1 MKITVNSEPM
11 EVSGTVA
18 DLLEARTGDR
28 RPSGIAVAVDEEI
41 VPRDDWARWP
51 LQDGHVVEIVTA
63 VQGG

>member
-1 MKITVNSEPM
+1 MKITVNSEPT

-41 VPRDDWARWP
+41 VPRDEWPRWQ

>member
-1 MKITVNSEPM
+1 MKITVNSEPT

-18 DLLEARTGDR
+18 DLLEARIGDR

-41 VPRDDWARWP
+41 VPRDDWARWQ

>member
-41 VPRDDWARWP
+41 VPRDDWVRWQ

>member
-1 MKITVNSEPM
+1 MKITVNSAPM

-18 DLLEARTGDR
+18 DLLEARTGER

-41 VPRDDWARWP
+41 VPRDDWARWQ